1 MIINIVYETQ
11 IPLSLELLSFLE
23 GLRTYQHPCSC
34 ILRQGTGAD
43 WQSRNDFKNCVAVY
57 YYYYYYYYYYLLQF
71 NFHSVAIV
79 LTQAHVNQL
88 RINKHKRNNA
98 KTQCKQ
104 YKTQ

>member
-57 YYYYYYYYYYLLQF
+57 YYYYYYYYLLQF